1 MYKKILIITISI
13 LCLLLCS
20 CDSNNFDKK
29 QFESHINEIRLYQ
42 YKIEKEEQ
50 KDNPDSLSISNYKMS
65 IGNQLT
71 YISDIYEKTSS
82 KDDKNYIL
90 NVVEEMINPS
100 MYQNCI
106 NYIDKNDISDDI
118 EKIYE

>member
-50 KDNPDSLSISNYKMS
+50 KDNPDSLSILNYKMS

-106 NYIDKNDISDDI
+106 DYIDKNDISDDI

>member
-1 MYKKILIITISI
+1 MFRCPSFGHVAKASSLTFWLLPVPEKPPRIIKGFVLIA
-13 LCLLLCS
+13 
-20 CDSNNFDKK
+20 
-29 QFESHINEIRLYQ
+29 
-42 YKIEKEEQ
+42 
-50 KDNPDSLSISNYKMS
+50 
-65 IGNQLT
+65 
-71 YISDIYEKTSS
+71 DIYEKTSS

-106 NYIDKNDISDDI
+106 DYIDKNDISDDI